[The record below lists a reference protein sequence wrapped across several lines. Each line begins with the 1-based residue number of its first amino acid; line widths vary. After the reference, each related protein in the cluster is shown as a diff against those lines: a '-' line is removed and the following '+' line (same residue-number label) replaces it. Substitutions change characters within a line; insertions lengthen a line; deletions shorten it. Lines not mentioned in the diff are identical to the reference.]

1 MKKTVNATVV
11 AAAAVGVAAV
21 SSSTGATT
29 AMDTTVSAT
38 GENASSE
45 EAVVTTIT
53 STIEGNVS
61 AEESSA
67 SAATTDASTKA
78 DSQAMEVDGN
88 AVGSGPVDV
97 KSEEAVAEEVPVVSV
112 SEPVVEGTNGEQNE
126 TTAEA
131 GSGQDQGPEQE
142 QEALPAAPAAVAVSE
157 AEAMEW
163 RAHFHAAC
171 RWFDTDQDKFL
182 RADHLLLI
190 LQSSPREVSRADLSS
205 AVWRVCKEQERL
217 RYDSFI

>member
-1 MKKTVNATVV
+1 MKKSGGHATNTPVI
-11 AAAAVGVAAV
+11 AAATVGVAAV
-21 SSSTGATT
+21 SSSAGITTDSTVTGTT
-29 AMDTTVSAT
+29 ENTTS
-38 GENASSE
+38 
-45 EAVVTTIT
+45 EAVSVTVI
-53 STIEGNVS
+53 STAEGNVNSEDNNTS
-61 AEESSA
+61 ADA
-67 SAATTDASTKA
+67 TDASIKT
-78 DSQAMEVDGN
+78 DGEAMEVDPN
-88 AVGSGPVDV
+88 AEGSGLVEIKTD
-97 KSEEAVAEEVPVVSV
+97 EAGTVPVVSM
-112 SEPVVEGTNGEQNE
+112 SETGAEITYGELKE
-126 TTAEA
+126 TVAEE
-131 GSGQDQGPEQE
+131 SGQDQGTELE
-142 QEALPAAPAAVAVSE
+142 QEAVSAAPVAVVVSE

>member
-1 MKKTVNATVV
+1 
-11 AAAAVGVAAV
+11 
-21 SSSTGATT
+21 
-29 AMDTTVSAT
+29 
-38 GENASSE
+38 
-45 EAVVTTIT
+45 
-53 STIEGNVS
+53 
-61 AEESSA
+61 
-67 SAATTDASTKA
+67 
-78 DSQAMEVDGN
+78 MEVDPN
-88 AVGSGPVDV
+88 AEGSGLVEIKTDEAGTIPVV
-97 KSEEAVAEEVPVVSV
+97 SMSETGAETTNGELKETVAEE
-112 SEPVVEGTNGEQNE
+112 
-126 TTAEA
+126 
-131 GSGQDQGPEQE
+131 SGQDQGTELE
-142 QEALPAAPAAVAVSE
+142 QEAVSAAPVAVVVSE